1 MSGDEN
7 KLKKYRFP
15 ETLTNQSRW
24 FGLPLDELIP
34 AAICVGW
41 GITTSKYLFGIGA
54 AVLVYFGIKKLKK
67 GRGSSW
73 LRDLIYWYM
82 PTALLRGIFHNV
94 PDSGNDSNLLIVFY
108 VQIMPDDFVMQLHRF

>member
-34 AAICVGW
+34 A
-41 GITTSKYLFGIGA
+41 
-54 AVLVYFGIKKLKK
+54 
-67 GRGSSW
+67 
-73 LRDLIYWYM
+73 
-82 PTALLRGIFHNV
+82 
-94 PDSGNDSNLLIVFY
+94 SNLYWLGYHNIEISVRYWCSGSGLFR
-108 VQIMPDDFVMQLHRF
+108 D

>member
-34 AAICVGW
+34 AAVCIGW
-41 GITTSKYLFGIGA
+41 G
-54 AVLVYFGIKKLKK
+54 
-67 GRGSSW
+67 SW
-73 LRDLIYWYM
+73 L
-82 PTALLRGIFHNV
+82 LLT
-94 PDSGNDSNLLIVFY
+94 
-108 VQIMPDDFVMQLHRF
+108 VMFWLPAR

>member
-34 AAICVGW
+34 AAICIGW
-41 GITTSKYLFGIGA
+41 GTHVTQTAGPGGDPA
-54 AVLVYFGIKKLKK
+54 
-67 GRGSSW
+67 GS
-73 LRDLIYWYM
+73 
-82 PTALLRGIFHNV
+82 P
-94 PDSGNDSNLLIVFY
+94 
-108 VQIMPDDFVMQLHRF
+108 

>member
-34 AAICVGW
+34 AAICVLAGVSQHRN
-41 GITTSKYLFGIGA
+41 ICS
-54 AVLVYFGIKKLKK
+54 VLVQRFWFISGLKK
-67 GRGSSW
+67 KK
-73 LRDLIYWYM
+73 
-82 PTALLRGIFHNV
+82 N
-94 PDSGNDSNLLIVFY
+94 
-108 VQIMPDDFVMQLHRF
+108 

>member
-1 MSGDEN
+1 MTGDE
-7 KLKKYRFP
+7 LKKYRFP

-41 GITTSKYLFGIGA
+41 
-54 AVLVYFGIKKLKK
+54 GIKKLKK

-94 PDSGNDSNLLIVFY
+94 PDSCFRQWIK
-108 VQIMPDDFVMQLHRF
+108 

>member
-34 AAICVGW
+34 QQSVLAGVSQHRNIC
-41 GITTSKYLFGIGA
+41 S
-54 AVLVYFGIKKLKK
+54 VLVQRFWFISGLKTEK

-94 PDSGNDSNLLIVFY
+94 PDSCFRQWIK
-108 VQIMPDDFVMQLHRF
+108 

>member
-34 AAICVGW
+34 AAICIGW
-41 GITTSKYLFGIGA
+41 GT
-54 AVLVYFGIKKLKK
+54 
-67 GRGSSW
+67 GRCAHGCVCH
-73 LRDLIYWYM
+73 
-82 PTALLRGIFHNV
+82 P
-94 PDSGNDSNLLIVFY
+94 
-108 VQIMPDDFVMQLHRF
+108 

>member
-41 GITTSKYLFGIGA
+41 GITTSK
-54 AVLVYFGIKKLKK
+54 
-67 GRGSSW
+67 W
-73 LRDLIYWYM
+73 LC
-82 PTALLRGIFHNV
+82 
-94 PDSGNDSNLLIVFY
+94 
-108 VQIMPDDFVMQLHRF
+108 

>member
-34 AAICVGW
+34 AAICIGW
-41 GITTSKYLFGIGA
+41 VSQHQNICS
-54 AVLVYFGIKKLKK
+54 VLVQRFWFISGLK
-67 GRGSSW
+67 
-73 LRDLIYWYM
+73 
-82 PTALLRGIFHNV
+82 N
-94 PDSGNDSNLLIVFY
+94 
-108 VQIMPDDFVMQLHRF
+108 